1 MLKQSKPSKDD
12 IKIALHNTKKGKK
25 DLNYIYLDKSD
36 EEHSSTQ
43 SDKHIAID
51 KKTDPTGLIPFI
63 DIPKI
68 KSIRIFISGSTGSG
82 KTYLCEQILKTSF
95 NKAPNIYLFS
105 SVNDDYKDFDNLLH
119 VDIEDFNKG
128 NPDVDIYTVLEPGSV
143 CIFDDILSFSDKTL
157 KLYMKLR
164 SQCLATGRHKQLSTI
179 CIEQQ
184 PRNFIKSRDVLLNSE
199 AYCFFPRASY
209 LPYYKTC
216 IDHIGLSKVDI
227 EKYGKDTRWVFI
239 NKTFPSYIVRQ
250 YNVDMI

>member
-1 MLKQSKPSKDD
+1 MLKRSSSKKTD
-12 IKIALHNTKKGKK
+12 IKIAVYNTNKPKKES
-25 DLNYIYLDKSD
+25 NYIYLDKDDDIEAS
-36 EEHSSTQ
+36 Q
-43 SDKHIAID
+43 SERHISID
-51 KKTDPTGLIPFI
+51 KKTDSLIPYF
-63 DIPKI
+63 DIAKI

-82 KTYLCEQILKTSF
+82 KTYLCEQILKSSF

-105 SVNDDYKDFDNLLH
+105 SVNDDYKKFDNLLH

-128 NPDVDIYTVLEPGSV
+128 NPDVDIYSVLEPGSV

-157 KLYMKLR
+157 KLYLKLR
-164 SQCLATGRHKQLSTI
+164 SQCLATGRHKQISTI

-216 IDHIGLSKVDI
+216 IDHIGMSKIDI
-227 EKYGKDTRWVFI
+227 EKFGKDSRWVFI
-239 NKTFPSYIVRQ
+239 NKTYPSYIIRQ